1 MVTIEVC
8 VGSACHLN
16 GSYDIINK
24 FQDLIR
30 YNDLKDKVEVRA
42 VFCMGN
48 CTKPVSVR
56 IHGGEV
62 FSANL
67 ENVEEFFDDNI
78 MSRF

>member
-1 MVTIEVC
+1 MITIEVC

-24 FQDLIR
+24 FQDLIKSNELIGR
-30 YNDLKDKVEVRA
+30 VEVRA

-48 CTKPVSVR
+48 CTRPVSVR

-67 ENVEEFFDDNI
+67 ENIEGFFNDNVI
-78 MSRF
+78 SRL